1 MPPTTAKPQG
11 GLRRGPPEVT
21 VTEKNT
27 CLQCIA
33 AVADVPTSGLG
44 FRYTSGPF
52 TEGGILVLTEAGIRA
67 GATMQT
73 PRGPLD
79 HDDPGRFVTSDRRHL
94 VCGKHGALYRPEDGT
109 CVVGPC
115 LGARLRALPI
125 VFDGESAYLDL
136 ESLPDPLAGFQHNP

>member
-1 MPPTTAKPQG
+1 M
-11 GLRRGPPEVT
+11 
-21 VTEKNT
+21 TEKNT

-52 TEGGILVLTEAGIRA
+52 TEGGILVLTEAGIRGWRNRCRHLA
-67 GATMQT
+67 V
-73 PRGPLD
+73 PLD
-79 HDDPGRFVTSDRRHL
+79 HDAPGRFVTSDRRHL